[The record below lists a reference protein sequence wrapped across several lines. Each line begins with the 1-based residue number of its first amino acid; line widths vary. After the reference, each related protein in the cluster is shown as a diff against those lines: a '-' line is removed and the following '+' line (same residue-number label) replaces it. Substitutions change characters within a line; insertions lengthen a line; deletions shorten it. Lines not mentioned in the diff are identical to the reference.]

1 MSLQIYKSIKVI
13 CSYNYDCLTDV
24 AAMELRIFSTSVVA
38 PAIILLV
45 CLEDKSSDQSML
57 VNTPSTPATANPKKH
72 TRTKSRYYKND
83 NSMTNCNLPNKE
95 VVTLLSLLL
104 ASPNYLM
111 DCYTKSLNYII
122 FFYSGKLIYLAL
134 DSLVLQKLNA
144 LHSRTAQL
152 RNRKITCPLM
162 YRGLACQAM
171 FHPDKE

>member
-45 CLEDKSSDQSML
+45 SLEDKSSDQSML

-95 VVTLLSLLL
+95 VVTLLSLL
-104 ASPNYLM
+104 
-111 DCYTKSLNYII
+111 
-122 FFYSGKLIYLAL
+122 YSGKLIYLAL